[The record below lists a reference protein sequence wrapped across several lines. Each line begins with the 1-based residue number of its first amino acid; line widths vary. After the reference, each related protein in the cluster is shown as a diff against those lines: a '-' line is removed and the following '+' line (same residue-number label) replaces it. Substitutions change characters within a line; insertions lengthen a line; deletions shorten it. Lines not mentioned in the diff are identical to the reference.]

1 MRTFLLS
8 PWNPE
13 IQVLLH
19 DKNIQ
24 QKEILMVIMVTNR
37 LLISVQIAF
46 WGIYL
51 DVLDQGF
58 FVGQWPRV
66 GVIQQKACDIKHE
79 MGGRIINKLDM
90 CKSQGKYAC

>member
-1 MRTFLLS
+1 M
-8 PWNPE
+8 
-13 IQVLLH
+13 LLH

-24 QKEILMVIMVTNR
+24 QKEMLMVIMITNR

-46 WGIYL
+46 WGIYV

-58 FVGQWPRV
+58 FVGQRPRV

-79 MGGRIINKLDM
+79 MGWLDH
-90 CKSQGKYAC
+90 

>member
-1 MRTFLLS
+1 M
-8 PWNPE
+8 
-13 IQVLLH
+13 LLH

-24 QKEILMVIMVTNR
+24 QKEMIMVIMITNR

-46 WGIYL
+46 WGIYV

-66 GVIQQKACDIKHE
+66 GVYSAE
-79 MGGRIINKLDM
+79 SM
-90 CKSQGKYAC
+90 

>member
-1 MRTFLLS
+1 M
-8 PWNPE
+8 
-13 IQVLLH
+13 LLH

-24 QKEILMVIMVTNR
+24 QKEMLMVTMITNR

-46 WGIYL
+46 WGIYVD
-51 DVLDQGF
+51 DVA

-66 GVIQQKACDIKHE
+66 GVIQQKACDTKHE
-79 MGGRIINKLDM
+79 MGGWIINELDM